1 MKGSST
7 FLLASSTLLSAA
19 SGLQLHKR
27 DNPAVVPVDFERQIR
42 DASESLKRR
51 ADDKT
56 TEMKVDKHG
65 LTWLYWA
72 NFTIG
77 TPPQRLYSEIDTGSA
92 DLLVLTDEI
101 EACTGKEA
109 QCTGN
114 VFSTGKSR
122 TFDWLDSESQ
132 ASGSFGS
139 GETWSGYYGTDT
151 FTLGDATIDNF
162 QFIATTEFKATG
174 SGIFSIFGIGLAGL
188 ELAEKK
194 YANLPYALAEA
205 GEINTPAY
213 SLWLDSDQ
221 KGQFLFGGVNKAKYK
236 GPLVSF
242 PIPKNNQN
250 GKTDRLLVVME
261 GFGVS
266 SNGKYSGMDFT
277 PRPVLLD
284 SGSVRSQLNA
294 EMLMHIVETFDDIG
308 FVATP
313 SGGQVPCNVS
323 EKYTV
328 DFTFG
333 ELTFKIPLKDF
344 IIRPT
349 QDYGLDGVP
358 YCSLNFNPDAT
369 LLLLGDDF
377 LRATY
382 LVYDYET
389 MEISMAQ
396 YNPDGGKDDIHEIV
410 KNVPGAEKLKDVP
423 MKFDVWDGT
432 AFGDPTTAP
441 TYVTAATMTL
451 LNGGTATEAT
461 VTGDPRETNAGLKV
475 AKPTETGESK
485 DKKDDEDNAA
495 TRSLPGSAMAVVVM
509 GVIARA
515 MFMW

>member
-1 MKGSST
+1 MKASST

-27 DNPAVVPVDFERQIR
+27 ENPAVVPVNFERQIK
-42 DASESLKRR
+42 DASQSLRRR

-65 LTWLYWA
+65 MTWLYWA

-77 TPPQRLYSEIDTGSA
+77 TPPQQLYSEIDTGSA

-101 EACTGKEA
+101 EACKGKEA

-122 TFDWLDSESQ
+122 TFGWVDSEPE

-139 GETWSGYYGTDT
+139 GESWSGYYGKDT

-162 QFIATTEFKATG
+162 QFIATTEFNATG
-174 SGIFSIFGIGLAGL
+174 SGIFSIFGVGLAGI

-194 YANLPYALAEA
+194 YANLPYALVEA

-250 GKTDRLLVVME
+250 GKADRLLVVME
-261 GFGVS
+261 GFGTS
-266 SNGKYSGMDFT
+266 SNGKYSVMDFT

-284 SGSVRSQLNA
+284 SGSVHSQLNA
-294 EMLMHIVETFDDIG
+294 DMLIHMVETFDDVGIVTTSMG
-308 FVATP
+308 A
-313 SGGQVPCNVS
+313 QAPCNVS

-333 ELTFKIPLKDF
+333 ELTFKIPFKNFLLTS
-344 IIRPT
+344 T
-349 QDYGLDGVP
+349 QDWALDGVP
-358 YCSLNFNPDAT
+358 YCLLNYNPDAT

-377 LRATY
+377 LQGTY
-382 LVYDYET
+382 LVYDYEN
-389 MEISMAQ
+389 MEISMAE
-396 YNPDGGKDDIHEIV
+396 YNPDGGKDDIHEII
-410 KNVPGAEKLKDVP
+410 KKVPSAEKLKDVP
-423 MKFDVWDGT
+423 MSFEVWDGT
-432 AFGDPTTAP
+432 AFGDPTSVP
-441 TYVTAATMTL
+441 THLTRATVTL

-475 AKPTETGESK
+475 AAPTETGDSK

-495 TRSLPGSAMAVVVM
+495 TESLPRAAMAAIVM
-509 GVIARA
+509 GVVAGTMI
-515 MFMW
+515 MW